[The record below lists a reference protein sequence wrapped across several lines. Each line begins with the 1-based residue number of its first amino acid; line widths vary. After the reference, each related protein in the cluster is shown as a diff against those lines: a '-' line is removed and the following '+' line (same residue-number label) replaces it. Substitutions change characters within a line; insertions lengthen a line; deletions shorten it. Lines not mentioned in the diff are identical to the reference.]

1 MKKSVHMSAGFT
13 LIELVVTVTLLGV
26 LLMIA
31 IPSFQQLIL
40 SQGVKSAAFDVFS
53 ALEYARSEAIK
64 RPGETVSLRA
74 GAASDGAWTTGWRL
88 LNGGGTILK
97 SWTVA
102 PEITIAD
109 KNGTPLTQVTFAKD
123 GHADGT
129 PLLEV
134 KSATSVAGV
143 EPRCIKVDL
152 IGRATSKVGTCP

>member
-31 IPSFQQLIL
+31 IPSFRQLIL

-88 LNGGGTILK
+88 LNGGGTILR

-102 PEITIAD
+102 PEITVTD

-123 GHADGT
+123 GHADAT

-134 KSATSVAGV
+134 KSATSFAGV
-143 EPRCIKVDL
+143 EARCIKVDL
-152 IGRATSKVGTCP
+152 IGRATSKVGSCP